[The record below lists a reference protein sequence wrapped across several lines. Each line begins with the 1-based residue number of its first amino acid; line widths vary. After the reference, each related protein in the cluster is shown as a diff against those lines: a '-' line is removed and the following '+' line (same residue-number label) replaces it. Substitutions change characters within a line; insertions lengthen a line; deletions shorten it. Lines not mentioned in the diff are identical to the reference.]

1 MIALTKRERWLAI
14 GLAGVVGVGS
24 LYAAVVKPACH
35 RIQTLERI
43 IPEKQS
49 ELHALEAK
57 SVEYLAL
64 CKEFEDFQTK
74 AAAQDPSFQLL
85 PYLESLL
92 EKHSLTKNVVTMAP
106 DAVQVRPD
114 CLETV
119 VKIELDSVPL
129 RQLLGFLKE
138 IESSEVCTQIASLHI
153 RKNPT
158 DDALVDSTIDI
169 HSPQPR
175 HDPVAADIGRQP

>member
-1 MIALTKRERWLAI
+1 MITLTKRERWLSI
-14 GLAGVVGVGS
+14 GLAAITGVGF
-24 LYAAVVKPACH
+24 LYAAVVRPACH

-57 SVEYLAL
+57 SLEYLAL
-64 CKEFEDFQTK
+64 SREFEDFRAK

-106 DAVQVRPD
+106 DAVQLRPD
-114 CLETV
+114 GFETV
-119 VKIELDSVPL
+119 VKIELDGVPL
-129 RQLLGFLKE
+129 KQLLGLLKE
-138 IESSEVCTQIASLHI
+138 IEASDVCTQIASLHLC
-153 RKNPT
+153 RNRT
-158 DDALVDSTIDI
+158 DETLLDATIDI
-169 HSPQPR
+169 HSPQGGQGS
-175 HDPVAADIGRQP
+175 VAADADRGP